1 MKILIVDDEPR
12 HRRGMKNMIEAL
24 RPADLVMVA
33 NDGAAALALI
43 RQERPD
49 VVLTDIRM
57 PNMDGLEFLGMLE
70 TDTAA
75 KPKVVMVSAYDRFEY
90 AQTAMR
96 HGAYDY
102 LLKPVDGDKV
112 ENLLRRVEATLNAET
127 LRGSQSE
134 VLLREGA
141 SAYKKRLL
149 LSWLNGGLTEAERG
163 ELAQLEWLRSPGIVM
178 LTRLQR
184 AAEGSG
190 DSTIGALIADMER
203 VCAPYGEACILPL
216 DAPGGDSCEL
226 LTLLPLTALASE
238 DGILLPM
245 TELARKEE
253 ARLHGD
259 LRSISADW
267 RRHGRLCHS
276 IGRARTSLREEGQTA
291 LGQARTASAC
301 RFYEQLGDVL
311 LGGDPAV
318 LPDYGA
324 AIDSEALFHALQDP
338 SAEAAIAMCNRAF
351 ERLADGWRL
360 PPTALK
366 EHATLLLMK
375 IKSRNREHVERQVG
389 SGLTQAAVTEV
400 PACRTYGELLGLMEA
415 KLRELHAALRAGKE
429 GSDKELA
436 EECVNWI
443 AEHRKEPITLESA
456 AERFFFNPSYFS
468 TWIKNH
474 TGRTFTEHL
483 LEARMSSA
491 SKLLEDNR
499 LKIYEIAAEC
509 GYGDTKYFCRV
520 FKKRFGLSPEQ
531 HRLTALRQRREET
544 P

>member
-12 HRRGMKNMIEAL
+12 HRRGMKNMIQAL

-33 NDGAAALALI
+33 NDGAAALELI

-70 TDTAA
+70 NDTAA

-112 ENLLRRVEATLNAET
+112 ENLLQRVEATLCAET
-127 LRGSQSE
+127 LRDSQSE
-134 VLLREGA
+134 VMLREAA

-163 ELAQLEWLRSPGIVM
+163 ELAQLEWLQAPGIVM
-178 LTRLQR
+178 LTQLQR
-184 AAEGSG
+184 AANGSADG
-190 DSTIGALIADMER
+190 TTGALIADMER

-226 LTLLPLTALASE
+226 LTLLPMTALAPE
-238 DGILLPM
+238 D
-245 TELARKEE
+245 ED
-253 ARLHGD
+253 RLHGD
-259 LRSISADW
+259 LRSISAAW
-267 RRHGRLCHS
+267 RKHGRLCHS
-276 IGRARTSLREEGQTA
+276 IGSARASLREEGQTA

-301 RFYEQLGDVL
+301 RFYEQRGDVL
-311 LGGDPAV
+311 LGGGPAG
-318 LPDYGA
+318 LPEYGA
-324 AIDSEALFHALQDP
+324 AIDSEALFDALQDMD
-338 SAEAAIAMCNRAF
+338 AEAAITMCKQAF
-351 ERLADGWRL
+351 EQLAEGWRL
-360 PPTALK
+360 PPTSLK

-389 SGLTQAAVTEV
+389 SELTQAAVTGV
-400 PACRTYGELLGLMEA
+400 PACRTYRELLDLMEA
-415 KLRELHAALRAGKE
+415 KLRELHAALHAGKE
-429 GSDKELA
+429 GSDKELS

-483 LEARMSSA
+483 LEARMDSA
-491 SKLLEDNR
+491 ARLLEDNR

-509 GYGDTKYFCRV
+509 GYADTKYFCRV
-520 FKKRFGLSPEQ
+520 FKKRFGLSPER
-531 HRLTALRQRREET
+531 HRQMSLLQRRNET
-544 P
+544 S